1 MIRRLFSTGRCRS
14 HEAEYLDTMRNI
26 VETGELQVGRNGT
39 TLRKIGVAMRFSLAD
54 GSLPLITMKKLAWRT
69 CLKELLWFISGNTDN
84 QALQDQGV
92 RIWDGNASV
101 EAMRERGLDRYRP
114 GDLGP
119 IYGHQ
124 WRSFNAPYT
133 HCGADYKGKGVDQL
147 SDLIDNLRDPEKR
160 FSRRNLLLSWNPCQ
174 VDQMALPPC
183 HVIAQ
188 FHVTQEDKL
197 TCSMY
202 QRSGDM
208 GLGVPFNIASYSL
221 LTHLL
226 AVHCDLN
233 AHEFIHFI
241 GDAHIYDDHLTI
253 LKEQIKR
260 TPAPPP
266 TIAVRPQE
274 DINDYN
280 VSDFS
285 VSGYRPQGKL
295 EMEMRI

>member
-1 MIRRLFSTGRCRS
+1 
-14 HEAEYLDTMRNI
+14 MRNI

-54 GSLPLITMKKLAWRT
+54 GSLPLITTKKLAWRT
-69 CLKELLWFISGNTDN
+69 CLKELLWFISGSTDN

-101 EAMRERGLDRYRP
+101 EAMRERGLDGYQL

-133 HCGADYKGKGVDQL
+133 HSGADYKGKGIDQL
-147 SDLIDNLRDPEKR
+147 SDLISSLRDPEKR

-183 HVIAQ
+183 HVLSQ

-221 LTHLL
+221 LTHLI
-226 AVHCDLN
+226 AAHCDLR

-241 GDAHIYDDHLTI
+241 GDAHIYDDHLDV
-253 LKEQIKR
+253 LKEQLKR
-260 TPAPPP
+260 TPGAPP
-266 TIAVRPQE
+266 TVAVRPQE
-274 DINDYN
+274 DIGDYT
-280 VSDFS
+280 VSDFF

>member
-1 MIRRLFSTGRCRS
+1 MIRRLFSSGRYRS
-14 HEAEYLDTMRNI
+14 HEAEYLDAMRNI

-54 GSLPLITMKKLAWRT
+54 RSLPLITTKKLAWRT
-69 CLKELLWFISGNTDN
+69 CLKELLWFISGSTDN
-84 QALQDQGV
+84 QVLQDQGV
-92 RIWDGNASV
+92 RIWDGNASE
-101 EAMRERGLDRYRP
+101 EAMRDRGLNEYKP

-133 HCGADYKGKGVDQL
+133 HSGADYKGKGIDQL
-147 SDLIDNLRDPEKR
+147 SDLIDNLRDPERR

-183 HVIAQ
+183 HVLSQ
-188 FHVTQEDKL
+188 FHVTQGDRL

-226 AVHCDLN
+226 AVHCDLK

-241 GDAHIYDDHLTI
+241 GDAHIYDDHLGV

-260 TPAPPP
+260 TPTQPP

-274 DINDYN
+274 DIGDYT
-280 VSDFS
+280 VSDFF